1 ALIEYTGDKASPG
14 YWMSFAAV
22 CALLATLY
30 LYRRR
35 TLILQ
40 TAVKE

>member
-1 ALIEYTGDKASPG
+1 DKASPG

-30 LYRRR
+30 LYR
-35 TLILQ
+35 
-40 TAVKE
+40 